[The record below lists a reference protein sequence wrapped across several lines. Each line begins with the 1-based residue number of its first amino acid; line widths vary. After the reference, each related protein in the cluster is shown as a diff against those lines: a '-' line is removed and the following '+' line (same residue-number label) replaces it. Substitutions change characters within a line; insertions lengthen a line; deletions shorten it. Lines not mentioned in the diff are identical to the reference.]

1 MMRALR
7 RCRYCDPVRKL
18 MAAVAA
24 TTGLV
29 LMLVTGAPAIAN
41 GGSGPLDGLDY
52 VSLGDSY
59 QAGYGLNPF
68 SNTSPFAGDPNGC
81 YQADGNYPHILAA
94 YFGLTINDQTCSGA
108 ITANI
113 GYGSATVS
121 PTDPNVILPTLPDV
135 STLQVTLSGMT
146 APQLQSAGLSAD
158 TDVVTVGIGG
168 NDLGFSSIATACM
181 RLSVDSDPLYLAD
194 KVGAFDNCKDYFDD
208 PVNYP
213 SAYLFGRITDSVAP
227 RLATTFAAI
236 RAVAPNAQVF
246 VVGYPQ
252 VAPNNAT
259 DACFT
264 DPLTAN
270 SVPYN
275 GVDLQ
280 FLHDIEQQLD
290 DTIEAAATAANF
302 TFIPTWDQTAGN
314 TLCTPD
320 PWINGITLYL
330 NSGSTCDPDYLPADG
345 NTDICVKIG
354 ALHPDEG
361 GVLEIANIV
370 QESIG
375 GWAATRGITA
385 SASDVTQGGQV
396 VLSGG
401 GFGPN
406 ETVQIE
412 LHSTPVVLASI
423 PASATGTFSTTLT
436 IPTGTVPGSHTLVAR
451 GLSSDREF
459 STPITVTASGSSSG
473 GGASVLAEGGMDAS
487 ALQLVGL
494 IALLGTTL
502 LAGGAVL
509 VLRRRQT
516 GTSQSATARR

>member
-1 MMRALR
+1 
-7 RCRYCDPVRKL
+7 
-18 MAAVAA
+18 MAAIAA

-29 LMLVTGAPAIAN
+29 FMLLTGAPALAN

-59 QAGYGLNPF
+59 QAGYGLTPF

-81 YQADGNYPHILAA
+81 YQADGNYPHLLAVA
-94 YFGLTINDQTCSGA
+94 FGLTINDQTCSGA

-113 GYGSATVS
+113 GYGSATVPS
-121 PTDPNVILPTLPDV
+121 TDPNVILPTLPDV

-181 RLSVDSDPLYLAD
+181 RLSLSSDPAYLEY

-208 PVNYP
+208 ETTYP
-213 SAYLFGRITDSVAP
+213 SAYLAGRITDSVAP
-227 RLATTFAAI
+227 RLAQSFAEI
-236 RAVAPNAQVF
+236 RAAAPNAQVF

-252 VAPNNAT
+252 VAPDGAT

-264 DPLTAN
+264 EPTTPDA
-270 SVPYN
+270 VPYS

-290 DTIEAAATAANF
+290 DTIEAAAVAANF
-302 TFIPTWDQTAGN
+302 TFIPTWDQTAGH
-314 TLCTPD
+314 TLCTPE
-320 PWINGITLYL
+320 PWINGITLYI
-330 NSGSTCDPDYLPADG
+330 NTSSDCDPGYLPADSEKWV
-345 NTDICVKIG
+345 CVKLG

-370 QESIG
+370 EQAVTD
-375 GWAATRGITA
+375 WAATRGVTA
-385 SASDVTQGGQV
+385 NASEVAQGGQV
-396 VLSGG
+396 TLSGG
-401 GFGPN
+401 GFGAG
-406 ETVQIE
+406 ETVEIW
-412 LHSTPVVLASI
+412 LNSTPVLLSSL
-423 PASATGTFSTTLT
+423 PASASGTFSTTLT
-436 IPTGTVPGSHTLVAR
+436 IPADAAPGAHTLVAT
-451 GLSSDREF
+451 GLSSGRSF
-459 STPITVTASGSSSG
+459 STPITITASGSSSG
-473 GGASVLAEGGMDAS
+473 GGASVLAEGGMDTT

-494 IALLGTTL
+494 SSLLGTTL
-502 LAGGAVL
+502 IAGGAAL
-509 VLRRRQT
+509 MLRRRH
-516 GTSQSATARR
+516 GMSADR

>member
-1 MMRALR
+1 
-7 RCRYCDPVRKL
+7 

-181 RLSVDSDPLYLAD
+181 RLTVDSDPLYLAD

-227 RLATTFAAI
+227 RLATTFAEI

-370 QESIG
+370 QGSIAD
-375 GWAATRGITA
+375 WAATRGITA

-436 IPTGTVPGSHTLVAR
+436 IPTGTAPGSHTLVAR

-494 IALLGTTL
+494 TALLGTTL

>member
-1 MMRALR
+1 
-7 RCRYCDPVRKL
+7 

-29 LMLVTGAPAIAN
+29 LMLFTGAPATAN

-59 QAGYGLNPF
+59 QAGFGLTPY
-68 SNTSPFAGDPNGC
+68 SSTSPFAGDPNGC

-94 YFGLTINDQTCSGA
+94 AFGLTVNDQTCSGA

-113 GYGSATVS
+113 GYGSATV
-121 PTDPNVILPTLPDV
+121 PATATNVILPTLPDI

-181 RLSVDSDPLYLAD
+181 RLSVDSDPAYLEY

-213 SAYLFGRITDSVAP
+213 SAYLAGRIADSVAP
-227 RLATTFAAI
+227 RLAESFAEI
-236 RAVAPNAQVF
+236 RAAAPNAQVF
-246 VVGYPQ
+246 VVAYPQ
-252 VAPNNAT
+252 VAPNGAT

-264 DPLTAN
+264 APTTPDA
-270 SVPYN
+270 VPYN

-290 DTIEAAATAANF
+290 DAIESAATAADF
-302 TFIPTWDQTAGN
+302 TFVSTWDQTAGN
-314 TLCTPD
+314 TLCTSD
-320 PWINGITLYL
+320 PWINGITLYI
-330 NSGSTCDPDYLPADG
+330 NSGSTCDPGYLPADSEAYV
-345 NTDICVKIG
+345 CVKLG

-361 GVLEIANIV
+361 GVLEVANIV
-370 QESIG
+370 QQAISTTM
-375 GWAATRGITA
+375 AVTA
-385 SASDVTQGGQV
+385 SASDVSQGGQV
-396 VLSGG
+396 TLSGG
-401 GFGPN
+401 GFAPN

-423 PASATGTFSTTLT
+423 PATGSGTFSTTLT
-436 IPTGTVPGSHTLVAR
+436 IPASTTPGAHTLVAT
-451 GLSSDREF
+451 GLTSGRSF
-459 STPITVTASGSSSG
+459 STPITITASGSSSG
-473 GGASVLAEGGMDAS
+473 GGASVLAEGGMRTG

-494 IALLGTTL
+494 AALIGTTL
-502 LAGGAVL
+502 VAGGVAL
-509 VLRRRQT
+509 MLRRGRV
-516 GTSQSATARR
+516 TSTRR

>member
-1 MMRALR
+1 
-7 RCRYCDPVRKL
+7 

-29 LMLVTGAPAIAN
+29 FMLFTGAPATAN

-94 YFGLTINDQTCSGA
+94 YFGMTINDQTCSGA

-121 PTDPNVILPTLPDV
+121 PTDPNVILPTLPDA

-146 APQLQSAGLSAD
+146 APQLQAAGLNAE

-181 RLSVDSDPLYLAD
+181 RLSVNSDPLYLAD
-194 KVGAFDNCKDYFDD
+194 KVGEFDNCKDYFDD

-213 SAYLFGRITDSVAP
+213 SAYLAGRITDAVAP
-227 RLATTFAAI
+227 RLATTFAEI
-236 RAVAPNAQVF
+236 RAVAPKAQVF

-264 DPLTAN
+264 DPLTPN

-290 DTIEAAATAANF
+290 DAIETAATNANF

-330 NSGSTCDPDYLPADG
+330 NSQSTCDPDYLPADG

-370 QESIG
+370 QQAISTTM
-375 GWAATRGITA
+375 AVTA
-385 SASDVTQGGQV
+385 SASDVSQGGQV
-396 VLSGG
+396 TLSGG
-401 GFGPN
+401 GFAPN
-406 ETVQIE
+406 ETVKIE
-412 LHSTPVVLASI
+412 LHSTPALLASV
-423 PASATGTFSTTLT
+423 PATGSGTFSTTLT
-436 IPTGTVPGSHTLVAR
+436 IPAGTAPGAHTLVAT
-451 GLSSDREF
+451 GLTSGRSF
-459 STPITVTASGSSSG
+459 STPITITASGSSSG
-473 GGASVLAEGGMDAS
+473 GGASVLAEGGMDAG
-487 ALQLVGL
+487 ALQLVG
-494 IALLGTTL
+494 IAALLGTTL
-502 LAGGAVL
+502 VAGGAAL
-509 VLRRRQT
+509 TLRRRHL
-516 GTSQSATARR
+516 TSTRR

>member
-1 MMRALR
+1 
-7 RCRYCDPVRKL
+7 
-18 MAAVAA
+18 
-24 TTGLV
+24 
-29 LMLVTGAPAIAN
+29 MLFTGAPAIAN

-59 QAGYGLNPF
+59 QAGFGLTPF

-94 YFGLTINDQTCSGA
+94 SFGLTINDQTCSGA

-113 GYGSATVS
+113 GYGSATV
-121 PTDPNVILPTLPDV
+121 PATDSNVILPTLPDV

-146 APQLQSAGLSAD
+146 ATQLQAAGLSAD

-181 RLSVDSDPLYLAD
+181 RLTVDSDPLYLAD

-208 PVNYP
+208 EATYP
-213 SAYLFGRITDSVAP
+213 TAYLSGRITNSVAP
-227 RLATTFAAI
+227 RLATTFAEI
-236 RAVAPNAQVF
+236 RAAAPNAQVF

-264 DPLTAN
+264 DPLTPN

-290 DTIEAAATAANF
+290 DAIETAATNANF

-330 NSGSTCDPDYLPADG
+330 NSQSTCNPGYLPADG
-345 NTDICVKIG
+345 NTDICVEIG

-370 QESIG
+370 QQSISD
-375 GWAATRGITA
+375 WAATRGISA
-385 SASDVTQGGQV
+385 SAGDVAQGGQV
-396 VLSGG
+396 TLSGG

-423 PASATGTFSTTLT
+423 PASPTGTFSTTLT
-436 IPTGTVPGSHTLVAR
+436 IPSTTTPGAHSFVAR
-451 GLSSDREF
+451 GLSSGRQF
-459 STPITVTASGSSSG
+459 STPITITASSSG
-473 GGASVLAEGGMDAS
+473 GGASVLAEGGIEAG
-487 ALQLVGL
+487 ALQRVGL
-494 IALLGTTL
+494 AALLGTTL
-502 LAGGAVL
+502 VAGGAAL
-509 VLRRRQT
+509 MLRRRHGVST
-516 GTSQSATARR
+516 RR

>member
-1 MMRALR
+1 
-7 RCRYCDPVRKL
+7 

-29 LMLVTGAPAIAN
+29 LLLFTGAPATAN

-59 QAGYGLNPF
+59 QAGFGLTPF

-94 YFGLTINDQTCSGA
+94 AFGLTINDQTCSGA

-113 GYGSATVS
+113 GYGSATV
-121 PTDPNVILPTLPDV
+121 PATDPNVILPTLPDV

-146 APQLQSAGLSAD
+146 APQLQSAGLTAD

-181 RLSVDSDPLYLAD
+181 RLTVDSDPAYLEY

-208 PVNYP
+208 PVTYP
-213 SAYLFGRITDSVAP
+213 SAYLAGRISDSVAP
-227 RLATTFAAI
+227 RLAQSFAEI
-236 RAVAPNAQVF
+236 RAAAPNAQVF

-264 DPLTAN
+264 APTTDDA
-270 SVPYN
+270 VPYN

-290 DTIEAAATAANF
+290 DAIETAATAADF
-302 TFIPTWDQTAGN
+302 TFVSTWDQTAAN

-320 PWINGITLYL
+320 PWINGITLYI
-330 NSGSTCDPDYLPADG
+330 NSGSTCDPGYLPADSEAYV
-345 NTDICVKIG
+345 CVKLG

-361 GVLEIANIV
+361 GVLEVANIV
-370 QESIG
+370 QQAITD
-375 GWAATRGITA
+375 WTQTRGVTA
-385 SASDVTQGGQV
+385 SVGEVAQGGQLT
-396 VLSGG
+396 LSGG

-406 ETVQIE
+406 EMVKIE
-412 LHSTPVVLASI
+412 LHSAPVLLATVPS
-423 PASATGTFSTTLT
+423 SGSGTFSTTLT
-436 IPTGTVPGSHTLVAR
+436 IPASTTPEVHTLVAT
-451 GLSSDREF
+451 GLSSGRVF
-459 STPITVTASGSSSG
+459 STPITITASGSSSG
-473 GGASVLAEGGMDAS
+473 GGASVLAEGGMDAD

-494 IALLGTTL
+494 SALFGTTL
-502 LAGGAVL
+502 VAGGVAL
-509 VLRRRQT
+509 MLRRRHLTDT
-516 GTSQSATARR
+516 GHVTSPRH